1 MDGKCEDCGA
11 KLSLHNPGLLCWGC
25 LKKAQIRLQMQI
37 LDSPHYTVEHLRFL
51 LGFQNPE
58 SVKRLG
64 RKGMIPGRIP
74 DIRRHL
80 YLREEVDAWIQSG
93 CKPGKEQRGQH
104 FIELDLG
111 LLAIIDNYEK
121 WMNSTANLNKG
132 RLEGSPVC
140 PIGKSIYGG
149 QVYKITPGGG
159 EICELIEV
167 NKRTADNLLSHL
179 KTEFPELESIRSLT
193 NLTDDKHSRRVINM
207 LKSHAREYEGEC
219 ADCQS

>member
-93 CKPGKEQRGQH
+93 CKPG
-104 FIELDLG
+104 
-111 LLAIIDNYEK
+111 
-121 WMNSTANLNKG
+121 
-132 RLEGSPVC
+132 
-140 PIGKSIYGG
+140 
-149 QVYKITPGGG
+149 
-159 EICELIEV
+159 
-167 NKRTADNLLSHL
+167 
-179 KTEFPELESIRSLT
+179 
-193 NLTDDKHSRRVINM
+193 
-207 LKSHAREYEGEC
+207 
-219 ADCQS
+219 